1 MSTQTQGG
9 DECIQGPVA
18 EQRVEGRA
26 GTKVNFEGL
35 AGIEKMRVLIE
46 GAIRK
51 PVCLVS

>member
-1 MSTQTQGG
+1 MHPGSCG
-9 DECIQGPVA
+9 
-18 EQRVEGRA
+18 EQRVEDRA

-51 PVCLVS
+51 PMCLVS